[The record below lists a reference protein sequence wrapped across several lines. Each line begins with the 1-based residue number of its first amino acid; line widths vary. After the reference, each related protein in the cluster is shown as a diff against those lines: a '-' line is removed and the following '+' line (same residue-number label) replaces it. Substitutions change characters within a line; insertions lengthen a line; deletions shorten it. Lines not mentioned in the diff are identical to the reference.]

1 MSRITQAAIVIIFG
15 ILGYLGYKSHV
26 TYKMVAENRSMLM
39 DSYQHLTDLE
49 LMMEGFVEL
58 APMEMEAIS
67 RKVAKEV
74 SLGHFEQFA
83 ENLKK
88 VGKYKDW
95 EVMVMSEQSGKVCFA
110 QSSPVLQAPKKNKRD
125 ARLFVTFRPSEKI
138 SNEISTTAG
147 YEFNINN
154 TVLATSG
161 NNKFKFDIKQQGF
174 AWMTSNKKEKI
185 MVKIMK
191 KGSRIMVAGY
201 NQKGSQTID
210 HYSLLGFTKAYNTA
224 KKACS

>member
-1 MSRITQAAIVIIFG
+1 MSIIKKILSLTLILSIT
-15 ILGYLGYKSHV
+15 L
-26 TYKMVAENRSMLM
+26 
-39 DSYQHLTDLE
+39 
-49 LMMEGFVEL
+49 
-58 APMEMEAIS
+58 IS
-67 RKVAKEV
+67 KT
-74 SLGHFEQFA
+74 FA
-83 ENLKK
+83 NDLKK
-88 VGKYKDW
+88 IGKYKDW
-95 EVMVMSEQSGKVCFA
+95 EVMVVSEQSGKVCFA
-110 QSSPVLQAPKKNKRD
+110 QSIPVLQAPKSNKRD

-138 SNEISTTAG
+138 SNEISTTPG
-147 YEFNINN
+147 YEFNKDN

-191 KGSRIMVAGY
+191 KGSRIMVSGY
-201 NQKGSQTID
+201 NEKGSQTID

>member
-1 MSRITQAAIVIIFG
+1 MSIIKK
-15 ILGYLGYKSHV
+15 ILS
-26 TYKMVAENRSMLM
+26 
-39 DSYQHLTDLE
+39 LTIILSIA
-49 LMMEGFVEL
+49 L
-58 APMEMEAIS
+58 IS
-67 RKVAKEV
+67 NT
-74 SLGHFEQFA
+74 FA
-83 ENLKK
+83 NELKK
-88 VGKYKDW
+88 IGKYKDW
-95 EVMVMSEQSGKVCFA
+95 EVMVVSEQSGKVCFA
-110 QSSPVLQAPKKNKRD
+110 QSIPVLQAPKSNKRD

-138 SNEISTTAG
+138 SNEISTTPG
-147 YEFNINN
+147 YEFNKDN

-191 KGSRIMVAGY
+191 KGSRIMVSGY
-201 NQKGSQTID
+201 NEKGSQTID